1 MQAAAMMERRPEE
14 VGEILVKVQEDLRQL
29 RDRLVHQVGHG
40 EGQYAEVIDL
50 KALENAIERTEV
62 GVKGRTHDVL
72 RMINNKVQTLPA
84 VDFTGATPQPRYPE
98 MAPYEQY
105 DPRLGGQSQLIIRPP
120 KRADS
125 RLLARRPV
133 AQLTQLTRNLQGGGP
148 LTEAP
153 GQMTKLDMSMKAVV
167 NPENTQT
174 RQVMSDS
181 YGIQLPLINK
191 RETKQPSPSKL
202 MKGTTVDHLAVLPR
216 SNRVDPQIPPPPIAD
231 RDARKGILSLMERG
245 LIPPAAELTLDPSP
259 VKHRVAPLHD
269 PAEMFQPKKAGAD
282 PTLDGRFNLAQVKL
296 DVSSNKSLDSMDT
309 KKPEKTPQ
317 TADSRVTKTPLQVKT
332 FEAQLQPL
340 PPPTTPASTVN
351 FKRSGHRFAIQNG
364 GIRDTAPDFVAF
376 RQHYVLS
383 WGSIIT
389 ALEHLLRLLRDFA
402 VPLAFINGDKLADL
416 ALEFELEKAP
426 TKENLLSVIVNWD
439 DVEAILRRPG
449 RRFLGPDGEHVA
461 AAKIQAMWKRYTAR
475 SSYVS
480 YRQRKWAAGVIAI
493 SWIMNIKMAKIR
505 KQLKE
510 TRLYELESYRRRR
523 KVFSDS
529 WDRIKQSR
537 RTIIHIPSLGY
548 SQAVRDSVK
557 DFGIKQN
564 TQMSRLCDLR
574 DPQVDVIY
582 VSPVEMSEEML
593 QYYSKLLGL
602 RPAVESGAVEDQ
614 SDMQDRYK
622 IVVPEAFDKFPSHSM
637 CLATHLKY
645 SPQALQRIRNLIKGK
660 EAYIVPGVLHK
671 DDLAV
676 SQILDVPIL
685 GSEPEVGHLYTTK
698 SGSKRIFASAKV
710 DTPPGEY
717 DIYSLQ
723 QLHESLALL
732 VTENLNVR
740 RWLFKLDDEYM
751 GRGIAYCNV
760 IEHLN
765 CYKWAMKEQLRY
777 GEKWSKKWAHEPA
790 LIKIQAEIPDI
801 LDQFGVPANR
811 KRFPTWDK
819 FLEAFLSQGGIIE
832 ACPPSESVTTLS
844 ADMLIEPTG
853 KIRMIANGDQI
864 KAEGPFVSWGLSV
877 PQSSVEPQVLNE
889 CCMRI
894 GESCRTRG
902 VLGYFSVDF
911 VTFIDPKTMEQVL
924 WATDL
929 NLSYG
934 DSTGMR
940 ELMLYVTSGT
950 FDAENCVIQAPPLA
964 KKEKKD
970 GRRRRGDEE
979 EQPPTPLPRYAVM
992 STQLLH
998 SNLTVIHYSVFF
1010 QMCRAHGIGFDIK
1023 EKQGTVF
1030 TLLDSFK
1037 REHIGM
1043 LTVGESLQGAL
1054 ATFAR
1059 NMSVIHQEIS
1069 APNMQGETNFK
1080 AAISDIEGILGT
1092 TIQNVERE
1100 QQEVEA
1106 QEEEEEKQ
1114 QQQGLGGT

>member
-1 MQAAAMMERRPEE
+1 
-14 VGEILVKVQEDLRQL
+14 
-29 RDRLVHQVGHG
+29 
-40 EGQYAEVIDL
+40 
-50 KALENAIERTEV
+50 
-62 GVKGRTHDVL
+62 
-72 RMINNKVQTLPA
+72 
-84 VDFTGATPQPRYPE
+84 
-98 MAPYEQY
+98 
-105 DPRLGGQSQLIIRPP
+105 
-120 KRADS
+120 
-125 RLLARRPV
+125 
-133 AQLTQLTRNLQGGGP
+133 
-148 LTEAP
+148 
-153 GQMTKLDMSMKAVV
+153 
-167 NPENTQT
+167 
-174 RQVMSDS
+174 
-181 YGIQLPLINK
+181 
-191 RETKQPSPSKL
+191 
-202 MKGTTVDHLAVLPR
+202 
-216 SNRVDPQIPPPPIAD
+216 
-231 RDARKGILSLMERG
+231 
-245 LIPPAAELTLDPSP
+245 
-259 VKHRVAPLHD
+259 
-269 PAEMFQPKKAGAD
+269 
-282 PTLDGRFNLAQVKL
+282 
-296 DVSSNKSLDSMDT
+296 
-309 KKPEKTPQ
+309 
-317 TADSRVTKTPLQVKT
+317 
-332 FEAQLQPL
+332 
-340 PPPTTPASTVN
+340 
-351 FKRSGHRFAIQNG
+351 
-364 GIRDTAPDFVAF
+364 
-376 RQHYVLS
+376 
-383 WGSIIT
+383 IIT

-426 TKENLLSVIVNWD
+426 TRDKP
-439 DVEAILRRPG
+439 AG

-523 KVFSDS
+523 KV
-529 WDRIKQSR
+529 
-537 RTIIHIPSLGY
+537 
-548 SQAVRDSVK
+548 
-557 DFGIKQN
+557 
-564 TQMSRLCDLR
+564 
-574 DPQVDVIY
+574 DVIY

-593 QYYSKLLGL
+593 QYYYQTA
-602 RPAVESGAVEDQ
+602 RAQ
-614 SDMQDRYK
+614 TCCR
-622 IVVPEAFDKFPSHSM
+622 SHSM

-660 EAYIVPGVLHK
+660 EAYIVPGVMHK

-760 IEHLN
+760 VEHLN
-765 CYKWAMKEQLRY
+765 CYKWAIKEQHRY

-844 ADMLIEPTG
+844 ADMVIEPTG
-853 KIRMIANGDQI
+853 KIRMVANGDQI

-950 FDAENCVIQAPPLA
+950 FDAENCPPS
-964 KKEKKD
+964 
-970 GRRRRGDEE
+970 
-979 EQPPTPLPRYAVM
+979 PLPRYAVM

-1030 TLLDSFK
+1030 TLLDSFR

-1080 AAISDIEGILGT
+1080 VCTVSSLFCCYCYCYCMFSSCNDFSMPSP
-1092 TIQNVERE
+1092 NVDF
-1100 QQEVEA
+1100 
-1106 QEEEEEKQ
+1106 
-1114 QQQGLGGT
+1114 